1 MILSRR
7 PLLLPGPRWRPL
19 LASTAPQFHSGGV
32 VGQSDEDKPSAST
45 ASTASTATAARSRRR
60 RARRKRQA
68 EAAGDPYLPPPPPC
82 SFPEW
87 EPRAFF
93 GFELVHQ
100 SKKSGSRARVG
111 RIHTPHGVI
120 DTPGYVAV
128 ATNGA
133 LKYADHMVHGSQLQF
148 CNSYHLL
155 LQPGPEVIEACGGL
169 HKFMNRDQP
178 IITDSGGFQIF
189 SLAYNTVHDELNMKA
204 RAKTE
209 RPGHSPTVL
218 QVTEEGVTFRSYR
231 DGTKVV
237 LTPESTVAAQK
248 AYGSDIIIPL
258 DELPPYHLGRED
270 LVKSVLL
277 THRWEARSLR
287 AHLADPRQQAMYGVL
302 HGGVDRELRQASV
315 EYLRSLPFDGF
326 AIGGSLGKDRDEL
339 IDLLR
344 FLMPMVP
351 ANKPNHLLGVADV
364 ESIHRAVPLG
374 VDTFDSCF
382 PTRNARHGS
391 VLCRASSTD
400 AKTVGL
406 GGAAGAFDFGI
417 AQLALKKKEH
427 ATDLRPIDEQC
438 QCYTC
443 RNHSRAYLHHLVR
456 AHEPMA
462 ATLLTIH
469 NLQFMSDL
477 MSQVRERI
485 LNDEI

>member
-1 MILSRR
+1 M
-7 PLLLPGPRWRPL
+7 
-19 LASTAPQFHSGGV
+19 
-32 VGQSDEDKPSAST
+32 
-45 ASTASTATAARSRRR
+45 
-60 RARRKRQA
+60 
-68 EAAGDPYLPPPPPC
+68 DPFKPPPPAC
-82 SFPEW
+82 SFEEW
-87 EPRAFF
+87 EPRSFF
-93 GFELVHQ
+93 RYELVHQ
-100 SKKSGSRARVG
+100 SKKPGSRARVG

-133 LKYADHMVHGSQLQF
+133 LKFADHMVHGSQLQF

-155 LQPGPEVIEACGGL
+155 LQPGPDVIAACGGL
-169 HKFMNRDQP
+169 HKFMNRDKP

-189 SLAYNTVHDELNMKA
+189 SLAYKTVHDELNMKN
-204 RAKTE
+204 RAKSK
-209 RPGHSPTVL
+209 RPGHNPTVL

-258 DELPPYHLGRED
+258 DELPPYHLGRDD
-270 LVKSVLL
+270 LLKSVLL

-287 AHLADPRQQAMYGVL
+287 AHLADQKQQAMYGVL
-302 HGGVDRELRQASV
+302 HGGVDREMRTASV

-339 IDLLR
+339 IDLLA

-351 ANKPNHLLGVADV
+351 THKPNHLLGVADV

-391 VLCRASSTD
+391 VLCRAS
-400 AKTVGL
+400 AGEKKTVPL
-406 GGAAGAFDFGI
+406 AGAESVFEHGI
-417 AQLALKKKEH
+417 AQLALKKTEH

-443 RNHSRAYLHHLVR
+443 RNHSRAYLNHLIR

-469 NLQFMSDL
+469 NLQFMNDL
-477 MSQVRERI
+477 MVEVRNKI
-485 LNDEI
+485 LNDEM